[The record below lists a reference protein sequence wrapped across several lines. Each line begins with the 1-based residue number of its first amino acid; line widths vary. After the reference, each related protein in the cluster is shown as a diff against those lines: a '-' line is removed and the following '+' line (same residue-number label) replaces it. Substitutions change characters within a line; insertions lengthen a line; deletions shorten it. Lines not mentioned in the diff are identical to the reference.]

1 MTSGTAHSN
10 HIVIAKL
17 VEQAL
22 GAKSRNSPTII
33 GICGAQ
39 GSGKSTLTDTL
50 ADHFREIGHSVAVL
64 SLDDLYLTHAER
76 TRLGATVHPL
86 LATRGVPGTH
96 DVALGERV
104 LEGLARP
111 GVTHLPRFDKSIDD
125 RFPEERWEE
134 VEGPVD
140 MILFEGWC
148 VGAQAQSDHA
158 LALPINRLE
167 RDDDPDGRWR
177 RYANEALAGDYQRLF
192 ARIDLLLLLA
202 APSFEV
208 VARWRT
214 EQEDA
219 LRRKLRAEGQAEGS
233 GLMTADQ
240 IARFVQHYERITRHI
255 LDEMPGRADLVVNLD
270 AQRRMVAPARR

>member
-1 MTSGTAHSN
+1 
-10 HIVIAKL
+10 
-17 VEQAL
+17 
-22 GAKSRNSPTII
+22 
-33 GICGAQ
+33 
-39 GSGKSTLTDTL
+39 
-50 ADHFREIGHSVAVL
+50 
-64 SLDDLYLTHAER
+64 
-76 TRLGATVHPL
+76 
-86 LATRGVPGTH
+86 
-96 DVALGERV
+96 
-104 LEGLARP
+104 
-111 GVTHLPRFDKSIDD
+111 
-125 RFPEERWEE
+125 
-134 VEGPVD
+134 

-148 VGAQAQSDHA
+148 IGAQAQSDHA
-158 LALPINRLE
+158 LALPINQLE

-219 LRRKLRAEGQAEGS
+219 LRAKLRAEGLAEGS